1 MKKKFSNISGMFE
14 PKEFDNFKKSDNF
27 KNIVYQNID
36 IMNGN
41 SYDDDFID
49 LVVAYFRYLHSVLAV
64 TEVDD
69 EIKLLKENLIM
80 NLCKLLQKSNLFK
93 YLLSEEPGEINSLYS
108 LFIDFVKYAIQLIK
122 LLKNK
127 SDIYTKNI
135 DSKKNKKAKMAIKF
149 SSEISIEHLMEI
161 HLLMNI

>member
-49 LVVAYFRYLHSVLAV
+49 FVVAYFRYLHSVLTG

-69 EIKLLKENLIM
+69 EIKLLKEN
-80 NLCKLLQKSNLFK
+80 
-93 YLLSEEPGEINSLYS
+93 
-108 LFIDFVKYAIQLIK
+108 
-122 LLKNK
+122 
-127 SDIYTKNI
+127 
-135 DSKKNKKAKMAIKF
+135 
-149 SSEISIEHLMEI
+149 
-161 HLLMNI
+161 